1 MSQITATTTWE
12 ARAMTESGA
21 FLMALRLSDSMLP
34 VGTYTAS
41 YGVEQYIN
49 EGYIETTEELGELV
63 EGYLQGVIGPAE
75 TVALGHAY
83 RSAATGDLDGV
94 LATDERLGAA
104 TLPAE
109 FRESS
114 EKAGGKLLDLL
125 AETDDGPFAAATVDG
140 VVAEYRAELEAGRTA
155 GHYPVV
161 LGVVAQSAG
170 TGPHEAALVG
180 AYSTVAGL
188 LSAAQRLGRF
198 GHTDIQS
205 ELSRL
210 FPTIEAIC
218 DRYHDADLRAMCSFA
233 PLADVMGMSHERADR
248 RLFMS

>member
-1 MSQITATTTWE
+1 
-12 ARAMTESGA
+12 MTDSAA
-21 FLMALRLSDSMLP
+21 FLTALRLSDSMLP

-41 YGVEQYIN
+41 YGVEQYLN
-49 EGYIETTEELGELV
+49 EGYLETSEELGELIK
-63 EGYLQGVIGPAE
+63 GYLQGVIGPAE
-75 TVALGHAY
+75 TVALGHAH
-83 RSAATGDLDGV
+83 RSSAAGDLDGI
-94 LATDERLGAA
+94 LAADERLGAA

-125 AETDDGPFAAATVDG
+125 TETDKGPFAAVSVDG
-140 VVAEYRAELEAGRTA
+140 IVGEYRDAVEAGRTA

-161 LGVVAQSAG
+161 LGMVAERAG
-170 TGPHEAALVG
+170 IGPHEAALVS
-180 AYSTVAGL
+180 AYSTVTGL
-188 LSAAQRLGRF
+188 LGAAQRLGRF

-210 FPTIEAIC
+210 FPTVEAVC
-218 DRYHDADLRAMCSFA
+218 EQYHDADLGAMCSFA